1 MSTIVFVDG
10 ENFQKKIKQ
19 VFADSRWEWDDKKYG
34 QIKLKDLLHT
44 VLPDEKITQIRY
56 YVAKLHVYPETKEK
70 SEQLVE
76 LQRTL
81 KSNLTRQKVE
91 FVVSG
96 NVRMYPLEKGK
107 MLFKE
112 KGVDV
117 RLAVDAVS
125 MAADKKIKT
134 AIICSSDSDMQPVVA
149 ELQRRKVRVIYLG
162 FHIQPN
168 KGLSYTAN
176 ESVLIRKNEIKRYIL
191 DTYELKVKRFDEESN
206 ADKKSEPKSVTK
218 TQPQTHPK
226 PLHKARRRRVGS

>member
-1 MSTIVFVDG
+1 MSTVVFVDG

-19 VFADSRWEWDDKKYG
+19 VFADSKWEWDDKKYG
-34 QIKLKDLLHT
+34 QIKLADLLKT
-44 VLPDEKITQIRY
+44 ILPDEKIKQTRY

-70 SEQLVE
+70 SEQLVQ

-81 KSNLTRQKVE
+81 KSNLVRQGVD

-107 MLFKE
+107 LLFKE

-125 MAADKKIKT
+125 MAADKKLKT

-149 ELQRRKVRVIYLG
+149 ELQRRKVRVVYLG
-162 FHIQPN
+162 FQMQPN
-168 KGLSYTAN
+168 KGLSFTSD
-176 ESVLIRKNEIKRYIL
+176 ETVLIRKHELKKFIL
-191 DTYELKVKRFDEESN
+191 DTYSLKVKRFDEPVN
-206 ADKKSEPKSVTK
+206 ARNIKVK
-218 TQPQTHPK
+218 T
-226 PLHKARRRRVGS
+226 VG

>member
-1 MSTIVFVDG
+1 MSTVVFVDG

-19 VFADSRWEWDDKKYG
+19 VFAESKFAWDDKKYG
-34 QIKLKDLLHT
+34 QIKLKDLLNT
-44 VLPDEKITQIRY
+44 VLPDEKITQVRY

-70 SEQLVE
+70 SEELVA
-76 LQRTL
+76 LQRAL
-81 KSNLTRQKVE
+81 KSNLQRQGVE
-91 FVVSG
+91 FVISG
-96 NVRMYPLEKGK
+96 NVRMYPLDKGK

-176 ESVLIRKNEIKRYIL
+176 ESVLIRKNEIKKYIL
-191 DTYELKVKRFDEESN
+191 DTYELKVKRFDDDVS
-206 ADKKSEPKSVTK
+206 ADKKSNTNVAANNSTK
-218 TQPQTHPK
+218 PQTNTRSK
-226 PLHKARRRRVGS
+226 SRGRRVGS